1 MQKEIFYRISF
12 PEKQA
17 HYCEIEITLKENKS
31 PEIIFSMPVWAP
43 GSYLIREFS
52 RNVDNVYAESAE
64 GKILLTE
71 KLSKNTWKVSAE
83 GESEFTFRYRV
94 YCNELTVR
102 TSCVNSEHAFISSS
116 GVFMFAE
123 GMQDCRCTL
132 EIDMPH
138 EWSSVSTGM
147 DRVSENT
154 FTAENYDVF
163 IDSPLEIG
171 NQTILEFSI
180 NGVSH
185 YICLAGKGNYDGD
198 KLVNDFRKIAEEQI
212 KFFGGEILYRHYT
225 YIINLVE
232 KGGGGLEHLN
242 SFAVQIPRL
251 NFSDKKLYN
260 KFLGLVSHE
269 FFHLW
274 NVKRI
279 RPVELGPFDYNKEN
293 YTRGLWVAEGW
304 TSYFDNVFIRRAGL
318 INDEDYFG
326 FLAHEYN
333 DVMRFSGRYHQSLA
347 DSSFDAWIKFYR
359 KDENYNNT
367 QISYYTK
374 GALVALILN
383 LEIIKNTDGKRCLD
397 DAMRILYDDFR
408 RDSSKGYT
416 QQRIREVCEA
426 VNGRDIDEF
435 WEKYVEGKDELPM
448 EEYLDLAGLKV
459 EDTAD
464 SAQSFLGIESRTENG
479 NLVITKVLAG
489 GSAYISGLN
498 FKDEIISMDGYRV
511 NENNAKNILSGK
523 KTGDTVKFIVG
534 RDGLIKEI
542 NVILAEPFPMFEVK
556 RKETVTD
563 NQEKIFSKWIYG

>member
-1 MQKEIFYRISF
+1 
-12 PEKQA
+12 
-17 HYCEIEITLKENKS
+17 
-31 PEIIFSMPVWAP
+31 
-43 GSYLIREFS
+43 
-52 RNVDNVYAESAE
+52 
-64 GKILLTE
+64 
-71 KLSKNTWKVSAE
+71 
-83 GESEFTFRYRV
+83 
-94 YCNELTVR
+94 
-102 TSCVNSEHAFISSS
+102 
-116 GVFMFAE
+116 
-123 GMQDCRCTL
+123 
-132 EIDMPH
+132 
-138 EWSSVSTGM
+138 
-147 DRVSENT
+147 
-154 FTAENYDVF
+154 
-163 IDSPLEIG
+163 
-171 NQTILEFSI
+171 
-180 NGVSH
+180 
-185 YICLAGKGNYDGD
+185 
-198 KLVNDFRKIAEEQI
+198 
-212 KFFGGEILYRHYT
+212 
-225 YIINLVE
+225 
-232 KGGGGLEHLN
+232 
-242 SFAVQIPRL
+242 
-251 NFSDKKLYN
+251 
-260 KFLGLVSHE
+260 
-269 FFHLW
+269 
-274 NVKRI
+274 
-279 RPVELGPFDYNKEN
+279 
-293 YTRGLWVAEGW
+293 
-304 TSYFDNVFIRRAGL
+304 
-318 INDEDYFG
+318 
-326 FLAHEYN
+326 
-333 DVMRFSGRYHQSLA
+333 MRFSGRYHQSLA